1 MDDSSLHERLLESA
15 VATVAELGWRDAAV
29 EPLCARAGTTPAAFY
44 AEFATLDDLFV
55 ALYRR
60 EARDR
65 VAAIDRSLRRLVSR
79 RGQQAGTGAT
89 VEPAAA
95 MAAVADAVGAE
106 LSDRRWWLVSTEY
119 ILRAVRHPDVGGGYL
134 QVRREVHEQVVDLV
148 GRAVADLGLTVQVE
162 VDRLVELSIVLHRG
176 VVGQSLLDPVATS
189 ATDLDRLVWEAL
201 VLPAAAVDGPRR
213 TRAQRVGVEVANA
226 STDARS

>member
-1 MDDSSLHERLLESA
+1 MDESSLHERLLESA

-79 RGQQAGTGAT
+79 RRRQAGAGAP
-89 VEPAAA
+89 VEPASAV
-95 MAAVADAVGAE
+95 AAVADAVGAE

-119 ILRAVRHPDVGGGYL
+119 MLRAVRHPDVGGEYL
-134 QVRREVHEQVVDLV
+134 RVRREVHEQVVDVV
-148 GRAVADLGLTVQVE
+148 GRAVADLGLVLQVE
-162 VDRLVELSIVLHRG
+162 VDRLVELGIVLHRG

-201 VLPAAAVDGPRR
+201 VVPAAAADGPRP
-213 TRAQRVGVEVANA
+213 TWAQRVGVEVANA
-226 STDARS
+226 STNARS